1 MKKENTAYYAFLGMF
16 SLMILASLY
25 RHLFAY
31 DTMVQEY
38 AQLGYPEHLIKPL
51 AIAQLIGLCLIFY
64 NKSKRLL
71 EWAYAGF
78 ILNLVFAII
87 AHYVSKYGN
96 GAPAVICLALL
107 FSTYFLG
114 KKRKSEQEEERYAM
128 HPRGLS
134 Y

>member
-1 MKKENTAYYAFLGMF
+1 MKKRYTTYLVFLGLF

-25 RHLFAY
+25 KHLFDY
-31 DTMVQEY
+31 QTMVQEY
-38 AQLGYPEHLIKPL
+38 AKLGYPEHLVQPL
-51 AIAQLIGLCLIFY
+51 AIAQFAGLFTIFY

-71 EWAYAGF
+71 EWAYGGF

-107 FSTYFLG
+107 FTTYFLSN
-114 KKRKSEQEEERYAM
+114 KRKPIKEKEN
-128 HPRGLS
+128 LS
-134 Y
+134 ISTQGV

>member
-1 MKKENTAYYAFLGMF
+1 MKKDYTTYYVFLGLF

-25 RHLFAY
+25 KHLFDY
-31 DTMVQEY
+31 ETMVLEY
-38 AQLGYPEHLIKPL
+38 AKLGYPEHLVKPL
-51 AIAQLIGLCLIFY
+51 AIAQFIGLCMIIY

-78 ILNLVFAII
+78 IINLVLAII

-114 KKRKSEQEEERYAM
+114 KKRRTAEEKENLAV
-128 HPRGLS
+128 PA
-134 Y
+134 

>member
-1 MKKENTAYYAFLGMF
+1 MKRQYLAYYIFLGLF
-16 SLMILASLY
+16 SSMILASLY
-25 RHLFAY
+25 KHLFFY
-31 DTMVQEY
+31 ETMVQEY

-51 AIAQLIGLCLIFY
+51 AIAQFFGLILIIY

-71 EWAYAGF
+71 EWAYGGF

-107 FSTYFLG
+107 FTTYFLG
-114 KKRKSEQEEERYAM
+114 NKRSSVQYSDSIA
-128 HPRGLS
+128 LS
-134 Y
+134 A

>member
-1 MKKENTAYYAFLGMF
+1 MKKEYTTYYVFLGMF

-25 RHLFAY
+25 KHLFTY
-31 DTMVQEY
+31 DVMVQEY

-51 AIAQLIGLCLIFY
+51 AIAQCIGLFLLFY

-114 KKRKSEQEEERYAM
+114 KKRKPSEEKENLAI
-128 HPRGLS
+128 PARGA
-134 Y
+134 